1 MTDVLEHPALDRL
14 ADFEARWLSDSL
26 PTRRAL
32 RPMGYQPGLD
42 GLRAISVI
50 AVILYHAGFG
60 WMRGGFLGVEVFFVV
75 SGFLITSLLLE
86 ERERSGIVA
95 LRQFWLRRAR
105 RLLPALFGVLIA
117 IGVWVALLGTAQ
129 QRSDLHRDLLPG
141 IFYFANWGQ
150 IFGGAQYF
158 GNFSPLRHLWSLAV
172 EEQWYLLWPLAFVLI
187 TRRGNRTVHVG
198 RSILATAGVVIIIT
212 WWLASP
218 ALLTS
223 DRTNFLY
230 LSTLTR
236 SSGLLLGAGAA
247 FVWRPW
253 RATAA
258 VSSRAGSLLNI
269 AGLGGTLL
277 LVYAFTAAHLTDR
290 SLYRWQLAV
299 VSILSLVVVAA
310 VVHPSARATRA
321 FFGSPA
327 LVGLGKRSYGVY
339 LWSWPISVLCGA
351 YVGSWT
357 RFIAAM
363 SLTIVV
369 SEFSY
374 VYIETPIRRGALR
387 KWFMRQRDS
396 DWTNRTVAAG
406 VVGTVL
412 VLSLAVYYSRVQPFD
427 RAAGGPDVAIDL
439 SKVLPVAG
447 AGGAPATSIATVG
460 GISVATSPVGD
471 VAVTPTSTATTAI
484 GVAPAQQPAG
494 PARLVIVGD
503 SQAHALA
510 INLPTGIGSA
520 FTISDGSIDGCSVY
534 DDGKVRSQRT
544 SFSRSFADCGGW
556 ADKWGKA
563 AGKGHAQLALVV
575 LGAWDVF
582 DVDVGGQLVAFNT
595 PAGDKR
601 FTDDLGKGIAALR
614 GAGAKVAL
622 LEVACMRPKDVK
634 GAGVPALP
642 ERGDDA
648 RVAHVNQLLRQVA
661 ATDPTNVSF
670 VRGPTEW
677 CADPAIATDAGYRWD
692 GVHVYKP
699 GAKLIYETIAPA
711 LLAIPRS

>member
-1 MTDVLEHPALDRL
+1 MTDILEHRALDRL
-14 ADFEARWLSDSL
+14 ADFEARWRSDSL
-26 PTRRAL
+26 PTRRPAT
-32 RPMGYQPGLD
+32 PMGYQPGLD

-50 AVILYHAGFG
+50 AVIFYHAGFG
-60 WMRGGFLGVEVFFVV
+60 WMHGGFLGVEVFFVV
-75 SGFLITSLLLE
+75 SGYLITSLLLE
-86 ERERSGIVA
+86 ERERSAGVR

-105 RLLPALFGVLIA
+105 RLLPALFSVLIA
-117 IGVWVALLGTAQ
+117 IGIWVALLGTAQ
-129 QRSDLHRDLLPG
+129 QQSDLHRDLLPG

-187 TRRGNRTVHVG
+187 TRTGKRPAQIG
-198 RSILATAGVVIIIT
+198 RAILITAGVVMVIT

-218 ALLTS
+218 TALTS

-247 FVWRPW
+247 FLWRPW
-253 RATAA
+253 RARSTAPGRTGA
-258 VSSRAGSLLNI
+258 MLNV
-269 AGLGGTLL
+269 AGLGATAL
-277 LVYAFTAAHLTDR
+277 LVYAFTSAHLTDR
-290 SLYRWQLAV
+290 SIYRWQLAV

-310 VVHPSARATRA
+310 VVHPA
-321 FFGSPA
+321 A
-327 LVGLGKRSYGVY
+327 LVARTFFSSPLLVALGKRSYGVY

-357 RFIAAM
+357 KFIMAM

-374 VYIETPIRRGALR
+374 VYIETPIRKGSLR
-387 KWFMRQRDS
+387 KWFERPRDS
-396 DWTNRTVAAG
+396 DWSTRTIAAG
-406 VVGTVL
+406 VVGAVL
-412 VLSLAVYYSRVQPFD
+412 VASLAVYYTRVQRFD

-439 SKVLPVAG
+439 SKVQPL
-447 AGGAPATSIATVG
+447 APDA
-460 GISVATSPVGD
+460 GD
-471 VAVTPTSTATTAI
+471 VAAGPTSTAATAVVLP
-484 GVAPAQQPAG
+484 GASVAPTTPVATIAPVQPAG

-510 INLPTGIGSA
+510 INLPTGIDSA
-520 FTISDGSIDGCSVY
+520 FTISDGSVEGCSVY
-534 DDGKVRSQRT
+534 DDGKVRSARS

-563 AGKGHAQLALVV
+563 ASKGKAQIALVV

-582 DVDVGGQLVAFNT
+582 DVEVGGQLIAFNT
-595 PAGDKR
+595 PAADQR
-601 FTDDLGKGIAALR
+601 FIDHLGSGVAALR
-614 GAGAKVAL
+614 AAGSKVAL
-622 LEVACMRPKDVK
+622 LEVPCMRPKDVK

-648 RVAHVNQLLRQVA
+648 RVAHLNQLLHK
-661 ATDPTNVSF
+661 VSA
-670 VRGPTEW
+670 
-677 CADPAIATDAGYRWD
+677 ADPANVIFVSGPTQWCNDPAISTDLGYRWD

-711 LLAIPRS
+711 LLSIPRT

>member
-14 ADFEARWLSDSL
+14 ADFEARWRSDSL
-26 PTRRAL
+26 PTPRNPK
-32 RPMGYQPGLD
+32 PMGYQPGLD

-50 AVILYHAGFG
+50 AVIFYHAGFG
-60 WMRGGFLGVEVFFVV
+60 WMHGGFLGVEVFFVV
-75 SGFLITSLLLE
+75 SGYLITSLLLE
-86 ERERSGIVA
+86 ERDGTGGIR

-105 RLLPALFGVLIA
+105 RLLPALFSVLIA
-117 IGVWVALLGTAQ
+117 IGVWVALFGTAQ
-129 QRSDLHRDLLPG
+129 QQSDLHRDLLPG

-187 TRRGNRTVHVG
+187 TRRSKRTVEAG
-198 RSILATAGVVIIIT
+198 RSILVAALVVMLIT

-218 ALLTS
+218 GVLTS

-247 FVWRPW
+247 FLWRPW
-253 RATAA
+253 KAKTPA
-258 VSSRAGSLLNI
+258 SNRAGLTLNV
-269 AGLGGTLL
+269 AGLGATAL

-290 SLYRWQLAV
+290 SLYRWQLAA
-299 VSILSLVVVAA
+299 VSMLSLVVIAA
-310 VVHPSARATRA
+310 VVHPAAKTARR
-321 FFGSPA
+321 FFSSPA

-351 YVGSWT
+351 YAGSWT

-374 VYIETPIRRGALR
+374 VYIETPIRKGGLR
-387 KWFMRQRDS
+387 QWFARPRDAGWS
-396 DWTNRTVAAG
+396 TRTIAVG
-406 VVGTVL
+406 VVGVVL
-412 VLSLAVYYSRVQPFD
+412 VGSLAAFYARVQRFD
-427 RAAGGPDVAIDL
+427 RAAGGANVAIDL
-439 SKVLPVAG
+439 SKVQVPPSTAVAESTTTVPG
-447 AGGAPATSIATVG
+447 AVAKPGVVVTPASTGATVA
-460 GISVATSPVGD
+460 SVAPV
-471 VAVTPTSTATTAI
+471 
-484 GVAPAQQPAG
+484 QQPAG
-494 PARLVIVGD
+494 PARVVIVGD

-510 INLPTGIGSA
+510 INLPSGIDSA
-520 FTISDGSIDGCSVY
+520 FTITDGSVEGCSVY
-534 DDGKVRSQRT
+534 VDGEVRSQRS
-544 SFSRSFADCGGW
+544 SFTRSFADCGGW
-556 ADKWGKA
+556 ADKWAKA
-563 AGKGHAQLALVV
+563 ASKGKAQLALVV

-582 DVDVGGQLVAFNT
+582 DVEVGGKLVSFNT
-595 PAGDKR
+595 PAADQR
-601 FTDDLGKGIAALR
+601 FIDDLGQGVAALR
-614 GAGAKVAL
+614 GTGAKVAL
-622 LEVACMRPKDVK
+622 LEVPCMRPKDVK

-648 RVAHVNQLLRQVA
+648 RVAHLNQLLKQVA
-661 ATDPTNVSF
+661 AKDPANVSF
-670 VRGPTEW
+670 VSGPTEW
-677 CADPAIATDAGYRWD
+677 CNDPAISTDLGYRWD

-699 GAKLIYETIAPA
+699 GAKLIY
-711 LLAIPRS
+711 